1 MDLFLEILIRHLL
14 KSWGAI
20 PGHRAAQSADWQQ
33 VHYIMVDP
41 ERNFRHNEREPV
53 SQSLDVPAVHMTGQ
67 EDTTMNMKFHMP
79 TQVLMGPG
87 CVRENAAVLASL
99 GARALIVT
107 GRSSR
112 SNGAL
117 KDVTDTLDSNG
128 QTWVI
133 FNEVQSNPT
142 IASVYAGA
150 ELARI
155 ERTDCVIG
163 IGGGSPMDAA
173 KAIALLASQ
182 DIPEDRLFSGSYGPS
197 VLPMAMIP
205 TTAGTGSEVTQYSV
219 LTNDRLQ
226 TKTSI
231 GSPVLFPSF
240 ALLDARYML
249 SLPPHITNHTAV
261 DALAHAVE
269 GMLTVNATPMT
280 DMIALESI
288 GWIAS
293 VFDALK
299 TGRLELADRENL
311 LYASMLAGIVVAH
324 TKTTTVHAMGYSLT
338 YFKNL
343 DHGHAT
349 GLFLPEFLAFVEKSQ
364 PDQVRR
370 ILAAMNLTDVN
381 AFRALMRTLL
391 EMPDRLTPAEIDAYT
406 AITARSKSVQN
417 STVVPAVEEIRQ
429 FYEAVTGG

>member
-1 MDLFLEILIRHLL
+1 
-14 KSWGAI
+14 
-20 PGHRAAQSADWQQ
+20 
-33 VHYIMVDP
+33 
-41 ERNFRHNEREPV
+41 
-53 SQSLDVPAVHMTGQ
+53 
-67 EDTTMNMKFHMP
+67 MNLKFHMP
-79 TQVLMGPG
+79 TQVLMGPD
-87 CVRENAAVLASL
+87 CIRKNAAVLASL
-99 GARALIVT
+99 GSRALIVT

-117 KDVTDTLDSNG
+117 KDVTDTLETNG
-128 QTWVI
+128 QTWTV
-133 FNEVQSNPT
+133 FNEVQSNPS

-155 ERTDCVIG
+155 EQADCVIG

-173 KAIALLASQ
+173 KAIALLACQ
-182 DIPEDRLFSGSYGPS
+182 DIPEDLLFSGTYGS
-197 VLPMAMIP
+197 EVLPMAMVP

-231 GSPVLFPSF
+231 GSPVLFPAF

-249 SLPPHITNHTAV
+249 ALPPHITNHTAV

-288 GWIAS
+288 GRIAG
-293 VFDALK
+293 VFDSLK

-349 GLFLPEFLAFVEKSQ
+349 GLFLPEFLAFIEKSQ
-364 PDQVRR
+364 PDLVCR
-370 ILAAMNLTDVN
+370 ILAAMKLTDVS
-381 AFRALMRTLL
+381 AFRDLMRTLL
-391 EMPDRLTPAEIDAYT
+391 ELPERLTPAEIDAYT

-417 STVVPAVEEIRQ
+417 STVVPTVDEIRH
-429 FYEAVTGG
+429 FFEAVTGG